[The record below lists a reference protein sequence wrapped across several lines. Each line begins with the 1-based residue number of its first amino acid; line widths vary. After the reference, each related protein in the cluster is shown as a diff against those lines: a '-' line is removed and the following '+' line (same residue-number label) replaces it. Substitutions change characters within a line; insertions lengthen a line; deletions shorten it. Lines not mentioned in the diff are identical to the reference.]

1 MKTKERTIKQFILWA
16 LLVLGITAAA
26 TAQGKPTISIQTDWK
41 ITLLGDEPRGI
52 DAGLNNV
59 LIKSRWTG
67 NQQQFGYLHIAPSF
81 EYARLNPNLPEY
93 TRYAVELGYT
103 LNTLIENFEAGVYV
117 DYGIIKRGSAKRGA
131 GFGGVLG
138 YKITDNL
145 KAIATLQYV
154 DRQDFELIYNIK
166 SEFKYSVFVGL
177 EFSIGKNKS
186 RNNWRR

>member
-16 LLVLGITAAA
+16 LLAIGITAAA
-26 TAQGKPTISIQTDWK
+26 TAQGKPTISIQTDMK
-41 ITLLGDEPRGI
+41 ITLSGDEPRGI
-52 DAGLNNV
+52 EAGLNNV

-67 NQQQFGYLHIAPSF
+67 NQQQFGYLHVAPTF
-81 EYARLNPNLPEY
+81 EHEKLNPNLPEY

-103 LNTLIENFEAGVYV
+103 LNTLIDNFEAGVYV
-117 DYGIIKRGSAKRGA
+117 DYGIIKRGLAKRGA

-145 KAIATLQYV
+145 KAIATLQFV

-177 EFSIGKNKS
+177 EYSIGKKKT

>member
-16 LLVLGITAAA
+16 LLVIGITAAA
-26 TAQGKPTISIQTDWK
+26 TAQGKPTISIQTDMK
-41 ITLLGDEPRGI
+41 ITLSGDEPRGI
-52 DAGLNNV
+52 EAGLNNV

-67 NQQQFGYLHIAPSF
+67 NQQQFGYLHVAPSF

-103 LNTLIENFEAGVYV
+103 LNTLIQNFEAGVYV

-145 KAIATLQYV
+145 KAIATLQFV
-154 DRQDFELIYNIK
+154 DRQDQEILYGIK
-166 SEFKYSVFVGL
+166 STFKESFFVGL
-177 EFSIGKNKS
+177 EFSIGKKKS